1 MSELLFEYFLVYSLS
16 TLKVIF
22 GMALGT
28 TLGFSV
34 FLTATL
40 TILGMMT
47 SVYVI
52 TFFGTWIRHV
62 SQRIFKRKDQK
73 LFTKKNRRNVR
84 IWQQYG
90 VPGIAILTP
99 VLLMPIGGAVLAN
112 AFGGEKKE
120 IFKWMWIS
128 CIGWTY
134 PLTWVVKFASHLLP
148 FFDSVQAQI
157 QQWI

>member
-1 MSELLFEYFLVYSLS
+1 MAEIILEYFLVYILS
-16 TLKVIF
+16 TLKVVF
-22 GMALGT
+22 GMVLGT
-28 TLGFSV
+28 TFGFSV
-34 FLTATL
+34 FITGSL
-40 TILGMMT
+40 TIFGMMT

-52 TFFGTWIRHV
+52 TFFGKWIRTTT
-62 SQRIFKRKDQK
+62 QKIFNSRKKK

-90 VPGIAILTP
+90 IPGIAILTP

-112 AFGGEKKE
+112 AFGGEKKD

-134 PLTWVVKFASHLLP
+134 PLTWMIKFASEWLP
-148 FFDSVQAQI
+148 FFDSMQASI
-157 QQWI
+157 LQWI